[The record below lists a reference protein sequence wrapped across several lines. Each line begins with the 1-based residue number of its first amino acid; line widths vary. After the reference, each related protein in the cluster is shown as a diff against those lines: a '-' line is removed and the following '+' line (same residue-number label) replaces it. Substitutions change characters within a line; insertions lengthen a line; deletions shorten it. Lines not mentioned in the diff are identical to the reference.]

1 MYSKNRYH
9 MTNSSSKHGSH
20 ASCNYKVIQT
30 DACDPESGVET
41 ALELL
46 ELLSCVNVHICIT
59 YETHNPRGTKMKVKN
74 QNLYFLLLFS
84 RKLGTSLINK

>member
-1 MYSKNRYH
+1 

-30 DACDPESGVET
+30 DACDPESGVDT
-41 ALELL
+41 ALELP

-59 YETHNPRGTKMKVKN
+59 FETYSPHVTKRNIKQTKTKKYV
-74 QNLYFLLLFS
+74 FLFVV
-84 RKLGTSLINK
+84 